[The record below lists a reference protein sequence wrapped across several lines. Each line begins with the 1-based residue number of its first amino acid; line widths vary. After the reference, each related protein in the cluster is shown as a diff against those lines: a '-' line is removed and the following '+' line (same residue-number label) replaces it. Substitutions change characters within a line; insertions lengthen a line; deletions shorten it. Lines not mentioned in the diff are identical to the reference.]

1 MNFGMPTVKLIS
13 SHLKKTTLFLLV
25 VLPVTFSQSNL
36 ANEIDKNNQETS
48 NKKFQE
54 LIKKVR
60 NKALSYTD
68 NLPNFICRQ
77 TTKRYVHTL
86 GRGRGWLQTNSY
98 LAELSFYNKI
108 EQYKLLSINC
118 LLYTSDAADE

>member
-1 MNFGMPTVKLIS
+1 MNATVS
-13 SHLKKTTLFLLV
+13 GNSCYEFWNAYSQTNFQSPKKTTLFLLV

-86 GRGRGWLQTNSY
+86 GRGRGWLQTNR
-98 LAELSFYNKI
+98 K
-108 EQYKLLSINC
+108 
-118 LLYTSDAADE
+118 

>member
-48 NKKFQE
+48 NKK
-54 LIKKVR
+54 LH
-60 NKALSYTD
+60 
-68 NLPNFICRQ
+68 RQ
-77 TTKRYVHTL
+77 
-86 GRGRGWLQTNSY
+86 
-98 LAELSFYNKI
+98 LA
-108 EQYKLLSINC
+108 
-118 LLYTSDAADE
+118 